1 MARPIS
7 EEKRKAI
14 LAAAEKL
21 VAETGTGVSTA
32 RIAKA
37 AGVAEGTVFVYFE
50 TKAALMAALL
60 SELEQELAA
69 AFKVDAMPGDGGRE
83 DIRHAW
89 ERMIAFGATHSAKW
103 RAIKRLK
110 VSEFLTDAGRQ
121 QMDAL
126 FGDVHTALAKALR
139 NHAHKGVTVDY
150 AALVLNALAEVT
162 FECIA
167 AEPSRDR
174 HYTELGFELFWSGIT
189 EGKTDQAEVSMRSA

>member
-69 AFKVDAMPGDGGRE
+69 AFSVGDMPGDGGRG

-89 ERMIAFGATHSAKW
+89 ERMIAFGAAHPAKW

-110 VSEFLTDAGRQ
+110 VSEFLTAAGRK

-126 FGDVHTALAKALR
+126 FGDVQTALAKALR
-139 NHAHKGVTVDY
+139 NHAQAGVTVDY

-167 AEPSRDR
+167 AEPQRDR
-174 HYTELGFELFWSGIT
+174 HYTELGFDLFWNGMT
-189 EGKTDQAEVSMRSA
+189 AGKAD